1 MILLLIILAV
11 ILLTSYIGLILLDN
25 CPRRDIYSLIC
36 VLSSMML
43 GVVFCNLDEA
53 STPQAIDVYR
63 GNTTLQ
69 ITYQDTIPIDSV
81 VVWKQ

>member
-1 MILLLIILAV
+1 MILLLIILV
-11 ILLTSYIGLILLDN
+11 VVFLISYAGVILLDN
-25 CPRRDIYSLIC
+25 GSCHDICALIC
-36 VLSSMML
+36 VLSAMVL
-43 GVVFCNLDEA
+43 GVVFCNLDED

-81 VVWKQ
+81 VVWK